1 MSRLSVRH
9 RAAHN
14 PHVTSG
20 PGDNGGGRLS
30 AAELAARVGVDSAWV
45 ERVADAGAIDR
56 GADGSFGLGDVHRV
70 RLLNAFD
77 VAGVPLDTLLAASR
91 AGRISLRY
99 YDELHPAPSPLSG
112 RTYAEFAASLDGR
125 RYLAQLFAAFGIA
138 EPDADVA
145 LTVDDEATIGG
156 TLEVVV
162 STGAPDLALRAVRM
176 FGEGARRAADAALG
190 IYGEAVGRLGGGLEG
205 LPEEELFD
213 RQLRPWARIAV
224 RSGELSAWLAERHL
238 SRAIDDYSIVE
249 SERILLEDGY
259 VERPLEAPPAIAFV
273 DLTGFTRL
281 TEERGD
287 EVAAAVAL
295 RLGDLTVES
304 VAGRGGRVVKLLG
317 DGVLIRFDR
326 LVDAVE
332 ATLDVLSALP
342 GAGLPSGHAGVTSGP
357 LIARDGDVFGRT
369 VNMAARIA
377 DAAPDGRLWVP
388 SAVGVT
394 LSPDR
399 FTLTPV
405 DPVNLQGIGGV
416 PLVDVAR
423 PARPGV
429 R

>member
-1 MSRLSVRH
+1 M
-9 RAAHN
+9 
-14 PHVTSG
+14 TSG
-20 PGDNGGGRLS
+20 PHGTGGGRLS
-30 AAELAARVGVDSAWV
+30 AAELAARLGVDTAWV

-56 GADGSFGLGDVHRV
+56 GTDGSFDPGDVHRV
-70 RLLNAFD
+70 RLLSAFD
-77 VAGVPLDTLLAASR
+77 AAGVPLDTLLAASR

-99 YDELHPAPSPLSG
+99 YDELHPAPSSLSG
-112 RTYAEFAASLDGR
+112 RTYADFAASLGDGR
-125 RYLAQLFAAFGIA
+125 RYLAPLFAAFGIA

-162 STGAPDLALRAVRM
+162 ATGQPDLALRAVRM

-190 IYGEAVGRLGGGLEG
+190 IYGEAVTRLGGGLEG

-213 RQLRPWARIAV
+213 RQLRPWARLAV
-224 RSGELSAWLAERHL
+224 RSGELSGWLAERHL
-238 SRAIDDYSIVE
+238 SRAIDEYSIVE

-259 VERPLEAPPAIAFV
+259 VEHRLEAPPAVAFV

-332 ATLDVLSALP
+332 ATLDVLAALP
-342 GAGLPSGHAGVTSGP
+342 DAGLPSGHAGVTSGP

-388 SAVGVT
+388 AAVAGT
-394 LSPDR
+394 LSPER
-399 FTLTPV
+399 FALTPV
-405 DPVNLQGIGGV
+405 DPVTLQGLGRV

-423 PARPGV
+423 PARPGAP
-429 R
+429 